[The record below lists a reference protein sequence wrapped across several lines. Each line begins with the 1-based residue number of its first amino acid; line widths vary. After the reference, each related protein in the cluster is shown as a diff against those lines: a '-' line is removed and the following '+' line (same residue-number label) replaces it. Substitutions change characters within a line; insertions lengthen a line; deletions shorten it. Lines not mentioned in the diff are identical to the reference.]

1 MAIQRPPPQP
11 YDPLDRRVASLLA
24 MTIPSKRDVLYHE
37 ARRSGTRLAETGFTT
52 TGDNCL
58 LKTGIPVTMPIM
70 RTADRDMPLF
80 EKAGGGEGLTF
91 MLRLIDCFLP
101 HIPRNSL
108 KSLDS
113 D

>member
-52 TGDNCL
+52 TRDKCL
-58 LKTGIPVTMPIM
+58 LKTGMPVTMPI
-70 RTADRDMPLF
+70 
-80 EKAGGGEGLTF
+80 
-91 MLRLIDCFLP
+91 
-101 HIPRNSL
+101 
-108 KSLDS
+108 
-113 D
+113 